1 MCGDAL
7 ALRISTFC
15 TSGFSGAH
23 RAISPSRSA
32 CTDGFSEL
40 AVVFLDWPQE
50 NARTRKIRIH
60 GQRVL
65 QLLDRAVVPGQM
77 ELPAVVR
84 AEDERERAQILAQGV
99 PMELARC
106 RLQVT

>member
-1 MCGDAL
+1 M
-7 ALRISTFC
+7 
-15 TSGFSGAH
+15 
-23 RAISPSRSA
+23 
-32 CTDGFSEL
+32 
-40 AVVFLDWPQE
+40 FLDWPQE

-99 PMELARC
+99 PMELARW